1 MCGPPFWMLW
11 WSVQRK
17 ARALNLSRLSSR
29 AMSGSS
35 FLSDDPRD
43 LGAPL
48 RSPTSGPGASPL
60 WRYRV
65 GDWRIEEE
73 GIEAN
78 PDLGI
83 VSAYPAGAGSDLCRG
98 HPGEE
103 AHAALPLADIT
114 VPSEAVPDNGEG

>member
-1 MCGPPFWMLW
+1 
-11 WSVQRK
+11 
-17 ARALNLSRLSSR
+17 
-29 AMSGSS
+29 MSGSS

-43 LGAPL
+43 LGAPS
-48 RSPTSGPGASPL
+48 RNPTSGPGALPL

-65 GDWRIEEE
+65 GDWRIEDE

-83 VSAYPAGAGSDLCRG
+83 VSAYPGGAGPDLCRG

-103 AHAALPLADIT
+103 AYAALSLVGIT
-114 VPSEAVPDNGEG
+114 VPSEGAPDNGEG